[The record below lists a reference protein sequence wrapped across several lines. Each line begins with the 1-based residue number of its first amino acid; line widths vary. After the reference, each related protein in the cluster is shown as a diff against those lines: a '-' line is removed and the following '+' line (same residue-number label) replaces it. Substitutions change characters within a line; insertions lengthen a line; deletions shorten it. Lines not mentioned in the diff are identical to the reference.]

1 MPPKRYKKAVL
12 QFFLQGS
19 LIHFFYHT
27 MKYLKY
33 VLFSLLFL
41 VYFTVYR
48 GALSHVI
55 TYHEQHHL
63 FLYSTSYRRQIFAS
77 EGWLEYVTNFVI
89 QFFYNPTAGSVI
101 LALIL
106 ASVYFLTDRII
117 RIFIEGEEPLQ
128 PAVVPSLC
136 LFFYTMS
143 VDHSLKTVVG
153 VFLLLLLINLLLLFV
168 RPQRKIVRWPQPV
181 GRYGRIWLTVILLT
195 VYAAGGYVFFLKSYS
210 VGERIMLKAEQA
222 AKAEDWNKVL
232 EYTENYLNR
241 GRSNHL
247 IAYFHNLALYHT
259 GSLPYRL
266 FDYPQALGVKSLY
279 FPWDG
284 NSRESEYGY
293 LLYEKLGYLNEAHR
307 WEFEAMVVWGE
318 TAPHLLNLARYN
330 LSNGRPRVAQR
341 FINLLKQSLFYRDE
355 ALRLEQLAGT
365 SDTSLPRNALP
376 NVDDIPARFSNVLNL
391 GPELQYLCE
400 KDTTNRMAF
409 EYLMSHL
416 LLSNHVERFAQNLP
430 LMRRFAYPRLPQTY
444 EEALYIYELGVGR
457 EKVFEMTGLTVGE
470 DTKRRFDRY
479 YRLAQAEQMEA
490 LQAEFGNTYWFYL
503 NYISP
508 YGPKVIRD

>member
-117 RIFIEGEEPLQ
+117 RIFIEGEDLLQ

-210 VGERIMLKAEQA
+210 VGERIMLKAE
-222 AKAEDWNKVL
+222 
-232 EYTENYLNR
+232 
-241 GRSNHL
+241 
-247 IAYFHNLALYHT
+247 
-259 GSLPYRL
+259 
-266 FDYPQALGVKSLY
+266 
-279 FPWDG
+279 
-284 NSRESEYGY
+284 
-293 LLYEKLGYLNEAHR
+293 
-307 WEFEAMVVWGE
+307 
-318 TAPHLLNLARYN
+318 
-330 LSNGRPRVAQR
+330 
-341 FINLLKQSLFYRDE
+341 
-355 ALRLEQLAGT
+355 
-365 SDTSLPRNALP
+365 
-376 NVDDIPARFSNVLNL
+376 
-391 GPELQYLCE
+391 
-400 KDTTNRMAF
+400 
-409 EYLMSHL
+409 
-416 LLSNHVERFAQNLP
+416 
-430 LMRRFAYPRLPQTY
+430 
-444 EEALYIYELGVGR
+444 
-457 EKVFEMTGLTVGE
+457 
-470 DTKRRFDRY
+470 
-479 YRLAQAEQMEA
+479 
-490 LQAEFGNTYWFYL
+490 
-503 NYISP
+503 
-508 YGPKVIRD
+508 

>member
-1 MPPKRYKKAVL
+1 
-12 QFFLQGS
+12 
-19 LIHFFYHT
+19 

-33 VLFSLLFL
+33 VLFGLLFL

-63 FLYSTSYRRQIFAS
+63 FLFSASYWRQILAS

-89 QFFYNPTAGSVI
+89 QFFYYPVAGSAV
-101 LALIL
+101 LAFML

-117 RIFIEGEEPLQ
+117 RRFVAGENPLQ
-128 PAVVPSLC
+128 LAVVPSLC
-136 LFFYTMS
+136 LFFYTMP

-153 VFLLLLLINLLLLFV
+153 VFLLLFVINLLLLFV
-168 RPQRKIVRWPQPV
+168 KPKRKIVRWPQPF
-181 GRYGRIWLTVILLT
+181 GRHGRIWLTVILLT

-222 AKAEDWNKVL
+222 AKAGDWEKVL
-232 EYTENYLNR
+232 EYTGNYLGR
-241 GRSNHL
+241 GRSNQL

-259 GSLPYRL
+259 GTLPDRL

-355 ALRLEQLAGT
+355 ALRLEQQTGNPDHA
-365 SDTSLPRNALP
+365 LPRNALR
-376 NVDDIPARFSNVLNL
+376 NTEDVPARFANVLNL

-400 KDTTNRMAF
+400 KDSTNRMAF

-416 LLSNHVERFAQNLP
+416 LLSNHVERFARNLP
-430 LMRRFAYPRLPQTY
+430 LMCRFAYPRLPQAY

-457 EKVFEMTGLTVGE
+457 EKVFEMTGLTVSE
-470 DTKRRFDRY
+470 DTKCRFERY
-479 YRLAQAEQMEA
+479 YRLAEARQMET
-490 LQAEFGNTYWFYL
+490 LQAEFGKTYWFYL

>member
-1 MPPKRYKKAVL
+1 
-12 QFFLQGS
+12 
-19 LIHFFYHT
+19 

-33 VLFSLLFL
+33 VLFGLLFL

-63 FLYSTSYRRQIFAS
+63 FLFSASYWRQVFAS
-77 EGWLEYVTNFVI
+77 GGWLEYVTNFVI
-89 QFFYNPTAGSVI
+89 QFFYYPVAGSAI
-101 LALIL
+101 LAFML

-117 RIFIEGEEPLQ
+117 RIFIEGEDFFQL
-128 PAVVPSLC
+128 AVVPSLC
-136 LFFYTMS
+136 LFFYTMP

-153 VFLLLLLINLLLLFV
+153 VCLLLLLINLLLLFV
-168 RPQRKIVRWPQPV
+168 KPKRKIVRWPQPF
-181 GRYGRIWLTVILLT
+181 GRHGRIWLTAILLT
-195 VYAAGGYVFFLKSYS
+195 SYAAGGYVFFLKSYS
-210 VGERIMLKAEQA
+210 VGERIMLKVEQA
-222 AKAEDWNKVL
+222 AKAGDWEKVL
-232 EYTENYLNR
+232 EYTGNYLGR
-241 GRSNHL
+241 GRSNQL

-259 GSLPYRL
+259 CSLPYRL

-355 ALRLEQLAGT
+355 ALRLEQLAGNP
-365 SDTSLPRNALP
+365 DHALPRNALR
-376 NVDDIPARFSNVLNL
+376 NTEDAPARFANVLNL

-400 KDTTNRMAF
+400 KDTANRMAF

-416 LLSNHVERFAQNLP
+416 LLSNHVERFARNLP
-430 LMRRFAYPRLPQTY
+430 LMRRFAYPRLPQAY

-457 EKVFEMTGLTVGE
+457 EKVFEMTGLTVSE
-470 DTKRRFDRY
+470 DTKRRFERY
-479 YRLAQAEQMEA
+479 YRLAEARQMET
-490 LQAEFGNTYWFYL
+490 LQAEFGKTYWFYL